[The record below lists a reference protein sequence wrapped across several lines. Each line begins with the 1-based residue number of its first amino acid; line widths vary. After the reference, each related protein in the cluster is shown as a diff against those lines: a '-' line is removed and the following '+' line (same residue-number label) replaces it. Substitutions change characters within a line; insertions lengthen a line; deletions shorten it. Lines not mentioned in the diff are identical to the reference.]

1 MNRPQRGIA
10 TMWTILSPGE
20 YDHCRWRIL
29 VRRVMCSGVGSVS
42 VVAGCVSGDIATVDV
57 AGLLNKAV
65 ASTRDC
71 LGDVVAHWKD
81 GMLPS

>member
-1 MNRPQRGIA
+1 
-10 TMWTILSPGE
+10 
-20 YDHCRWRIL
+20 
-29 VRRVMCSGVGSVS
+29 MCSGVGSVS